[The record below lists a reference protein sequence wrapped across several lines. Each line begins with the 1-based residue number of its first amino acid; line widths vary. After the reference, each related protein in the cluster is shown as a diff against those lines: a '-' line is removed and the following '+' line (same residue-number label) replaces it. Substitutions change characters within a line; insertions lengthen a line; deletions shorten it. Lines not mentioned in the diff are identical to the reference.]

1 MIQICG
7 LILPLKHYRSPA
19 SDPWRFWIREVWSP
33 GWLEKKEEEIKL
45 KAKCV
50 MGRNRRKGQRKL
62 QHRVNNH
69 KARRLGGAWSWWEK
83 KNHSVGG
90 RKDVKASW
98 NQREQGI
105 QEPTEIQGQKVL
117 KIEGNRKFIG
127 NPVVFP
133 FLSNAILFQTE
144 FYSQP
149 QGGQKGSQNSQ

>member
-1 MIQICG
+1 
-7 LILPLKHYRSPA
+7 LEELEA
-19 SDPWRFWIREVWSP
+19 
-33 GWLEKKEEEIKL
+33 EKKK
-45 KAKCV
+45 
-50 MGRNRRKGQRKL
+50 
-62 QHRVNNH
+62 
-69 KARRLGGAWSWWEK
+69 K
-83 KNHSVGG
+83 KNHSIGG

-127 NPVVFP
+127 NSVVFP
-133 FLSNAILFQTE
+133 FLCNAVLFQTE